1 MHVYDFHIST
11 VIIKPNCCKNKHSS
25 KKFSEIL
32 HSEIER
38 PPLLSILFIPE
49 KEVTST
55 FILVGLSPPQCGMTR
70 QYSNYQ
76 YLCKDLATHRY
87 PHVTPPRTRRTV
99 FLSTRWTWSFKFFL
113 SCCYARVRLQI
124 SLQNII
130 TPHPW
135 METTSRSTGLT
146 MLHRT
151 WCTLH
156 SRWKRR
162 VG

>member
-1 MHVYDFHIST
+1 MIFIYLQSLLNQIVVRINTARNSFVKYCIATSSA
-11 VIIKPNCCKNKHSS
+11 HSFS
-25 KKFSEIL
+25 VFYLSLKKRSQA
-32 HSEIER
+32 
-38 PPLLSILFIPE
+38 
-49 KEVTST
+49 VTST

-76 YLCKDLATHRY
+76 YLFKDLATHRY
-87 PHVTPPRTRRTV
+87 PHITPPRTRRTV

-156 SRWKRR
+156 SRWKRW